1 MRLLGPTELDLKLVK
16 SLNKPVPRTYKRAN
30 PDAVRLLV
38 FDLITEVNRS
48 DGYSNLLLPQALS
61 ASKFDDRDKGF
72 ATELLYG
79 TLRMQGRHDWILAQV
94 SNRPWVEVD
103 AGVVDVARMALQQIH
118 EMRVPDHAAVSAS
131 VDIARKRL
139 GEAQG
144 SFLNALLR
152 AVLKKSLAEWL
163 APLDEISDPIERLA
177 IKYSHPQWIV
187 SAYFDLLKTE
197 VDVTAALTANNVPA
211 LPTLVSW
218 PGRSTQAELIEIGG
232 VATEFS
238 QYGARMAGSPGAV
251 PAIRERRAGV
261 QDEGSQLVA
270 EIFAAVSEPARDW
283 LDLCAGPGG
292 KAALISSI
300 AALGEHTF
308 TANEISQ
315 PRANLVSQVV
325 EFGQVLV
332 GDGREISN
340 SDRTF
345 DAILADVPC
354 TGLGALRRRPEVRWR
369 RTLADLRT
377 LTDLQIELSEAAI
390 SVLNPGG
397 FFAYVTCS
405 PHLAE
410 TKFQVSAILKRHPEL
425 VKVDLRPFFP
435 NGLVSSTNDG
445 SLLLWPQIH
454 NTDAMFMTIFQKAS

>member
-1 MRLLGPTELDLKLVK
+1 MALALHREK

-38 FDLITEVNRS
+38 FDLLTEVNRS
-48 DGYSNLLLPQALS
+48 DGYSNLLLPQALT
-61 ASKFDDRDKGF
+61 ASKFDDRDKAF

-94 SNRPWVEVD
+94 SNRPWSEVD
-103 AGVVDVARMALQQIH
+103 PGVMDVGRMALQQIH

-152 AVLKKSLAEWL
+152 AVLKKPLAEWL
-163 APLDEISDPIERLA
+163 LPLSDISDPIERLS
-177 IKYSHPQWIV
+177 IQYSHPQWIV

-197 VDVTAALTANNVPA
+197 AEVTAALTANNIPA
-211 LPTLVSW
+211 QPTLVSW
-218 PGRSTQAELIEIGG
+218 PGRSTQAELIELGG
-232 VATEFS
+232 VATKFS
-238 QYGARMAGSPGAV
+238 PFGVRWSGSPGAI
-251 PAIRERRAGV
+251 PAIRDRRAGV

-270 EIFAAVSEPARDW
+270 EIFAAVSAGSRDW

-315 PRANLVSQVV
+315 PRAKLVSQVV
-325 EFGQVLV
+325 EFGQVIV
-332 GDGREISN
+332 GDGREIAQIG
-340 SDRTF
+340 RTF
-345 DAILADVPC
+345 DAVLADVPC

-410 TKFQVSAILKRHPEL
+410 TKFQVSALLKRHPNL
-425 VKVDLRPFFP
+425 TKIDLRPFFP
-435 NGLVSSTNDG
+435 TGLVSATDDG

-454 NTDAMFMTIFQKAS
+454 NTDAMFMTIFHKSN

>member
-1 MRLLGPTELDLKLVK
+1 MELALRLARPLT
-16 SLNKPVPRTYKRAN
+16 SPVPRTYKRAN
-30 PDAVRLLV
+30 PDATRLLV
-38 FDLITEVNRS
+38 FDLLTEVNRT
-48 DGYSNLLLPQALS
+48 DGYSNLLLPQALT
-61 ASKFDDRDKGF
+61 ASKFDDRDKAF

-79 TLRMQGRHDWILAQV
+79 TIRMQGRHDWILAQV
-94 SNRPWVEVD
+94 SNRPWDQVD
-103 AGVVDVARMALQQIH
+103 PGVIDVGRMALQQIH

-152 AVLKKSLAEWL
+152 AVLKKSLEEWL
-163 APLDEISDPIERLA
+163 APLGDIKDPIERLS
-177 IKYSHPQWIV
+177 IQYSHPQWIV
-187 SAYFDLLKTE
+187 SAYFDLLKNE
-197 VDVTAALTANNVPA
+197 SDVVAALVANNIPA
-211 LPTLVSW
+211 QPTLVSW
-218 PGRSTQAELIEIGG
+218 PGRSTQAELVEIGG
-232 VATEFS
+232 VPT
-238 QYGARMAGSPGAV
+238 QYSPYGVRLSGSPGAI
-251 PAIRERRAGV
+251 PAIRDRRAGV

-270 EIFAAVSEPARDW
+270 QIFATVSASAHDW

-300 AALGEHTF
+300 AALGDHTF
-308 TANEISQ
+308 TANEISV

-325 EFGQVLV
+325 EFGQVIV
-332 GDGREISN
+332 GDGRAIAESG
-340 SDRTF
+340 RTF

-377 LTDLQIELSEAAI
+377 LTDLQIELSNAAI
-390 SVLNPGG
+390 AALNPSG

-410 TKFQVSAILKRHPEL
+410 TKFQVSAILKQHPEL
-425 VKVDLRPFFP
+425 EKVDLRPFFP
-435 NGLVSSTNDG
+435 AGLVSSTDDG

-454 NTDAMFMTIFQKAS
+454 NTDAMFMTIFQKSS

>member
-1 MRLLGPTELDLKLVK
+1 MARDLVMENH
-16 SLNKPVPRTYKRAN
+16 LNKPVPRTYKRAN

-38 FDLITEVNRS
+38 FDLLTEVNRS
-48 DGYSNLLLPQALS
+48 DGYSNLLLPQALT

-79 TLRMQGRHDWILAQV
+79 TIRMQGRHDWILAQV
-94 SNRPWVEVD
+94 SNRPWDQVD
-103 AGVVDVARMALQQIH
+103 PGVIDVARMALQQIH

-152 AVLKKSLAEWL
+152 AVLKQSLEDWL
-163 APLDEISDPIERLA
+163 APLADIADPIERLA
-177 IKYSHPQWIV
+177 IEYSHPQWIV
-187 SAYFDLLKTE
+187 SAYFDLLKSI
-197 VDVTAALTANNVPA
+197 DAVTAALAANNVPA
-211 LPTLVSW
+211 QPTLVSW
-218 PGRSTQAELIEIGG
+218 PGRSTQAELIELGG
-232 VATEFS
+232 VPTQFS
-238 QYGARMAGSPGAV
+238 PYGVRLSGSPGAIT
-251 PAIRERRAGV
+251 AIRDRRAGV

-270 EIFAAVSEPARDW
+270 EIFAAVSKESKDW

-300 AALGEHTF
+300 ASLGEHTF
-308 TANEISQ
+308 MANEISP

-325 EFGQVLV
+325 RFGEVIV
-332 GDGREISN
+332 GDGREIATQG
-340 SDRTF
+340 RTY
-345 DAILADVPC
+345 DAIIADVPC

-377 LTDLQIELSEAAI
+377 LTDLQIELSDAAI
-390 SVLNPGG
+390 EVLNVNGY
-397 FFAYVTCS
+397 FAYVTCS

-410 TKFQVSAILKRHPEL
+410 TKFQVSAILKKHPEL
-425 VKVDLRPFFP
+425 QKIDLRPYFP
-435 NGLVSSTNDG
+435 SGLISATDDG

>member
-1 MRLLGPTELDLKLVK
+1 MELALRLARPLT
-16 SLNKPVPRTYKRAN
+16 SPVPRNYKRAN
-30 PDAVRLLV
+30 PDATRLLV
-38 FDLITEVNRS
+38 FDLLTEVNRS
-48 DGYSNLLLPQALS
+48 DGYSNLLLPQALT
-61 ASKFDDRDKGF
+61 ASKFDDRDKAF

-79 TLRMQGRHDWILAQV
+79 TIRMQGRHDWILAQV
-94 SNRPWVEVD
+94 SNRPWDQVD
-103 AGVVDVARMALQQIH
+103 PGVIDVGRMALQQIH

-152 AVLKKSLAEWL
+152 AVLKKPLGEWVAPLAE
-163 APLDEISDPIERLA
+163 IKDPIERLS
-177 IKYSHPQWIV
+177 IQYSHPQWIV
-187 SAYFDLLKTE
+187 SAYFDLLKNESE
-197 VDVTAALTANNVPA
+197 VIAALVANNIPA
-211 LPTLVSW
+211 QPTLVSW
-218 PGRSTQAELIEIGG
+218 PGRSTQAELVEIGG
-232 VATEFS
+232 VPT
-238 QYGARMAGSPGAV
+238 QYSPYGVRLSGSPGAI
-251 PAIRERRAGV
+251 PAIRDRRAGV

-270 EIFAAVSEPARDW
+270 QIFAAVSTSAHDW

-292 KAALISSI
+292 KAALVSSI
-300 AALGEHTF
+300 AALGDHTF
-308 TANEISQ
+308 TANEISV

-325 EFGQVLV
+325 EFGQVIV
-332 GDGREISN
+332 GDGREIAKSG
-340 SDRTF
+340 RTY

-377 LTDLQIELSEAAI
+377 LTDLQIELSDAAI
-390 SVLNPGG
+390 AALNPNG

-410 TKFQVSAILKRHPEL
+410 TKFQVSAILKAHPEL
-425 VKVDLRPFFP
+425 EKIDLRPYFP
-435 NGLVSSTNDG
+435 AGLVSSNDDG

-454 NTDAMFMTIFQKAS
+454 NTDAMFMTIFQKSS

>member
-1 MRLLGPTELDLKLVK
+1 MVLVLQ
-16 SLNKPVPRTYKRAN
+16 SGRNLNKPVPRTYKRAN

-38 FDLITEVNRS
+38 FDLLTEVNRS
-48 DGYSNLLLPQALS
+48 DGYSNLLLPQALT
-61 ASKFDDRDKGF
+61 ASKFDDRDKAF

-94 SNRPWVEVD
+94 SNRPWDQVD
-103 AGVVDVARMALQQIH
+103 PGVIDVGRMALQQIH

-163 APLDEISDPIERLA
+163 APLSQLNDPIERLS
-177 IKYSHPQWIV
+177 ILHSHPQWIV
-187 SAYFDLLKTE
+187 SAYFDLLKSET
-197 VDVTAALTANNVPA
+197 DVTAALLANNVPA
-211 LPTLVSW
+211 QPTLVSW
-218 PGRSTQAELIEIGG
+218 PGRSTQAELVEIGG
-232 VATEFS
+232 VPTRFS
-238 QYGARMAGSPGAV
+238 PYGVRLSGSPGAIA
-251 PAIRERRAGV
+251 AIRDRRAGV

-270 EIFAAVSEPARDW
+270 EIFTQVCKDSRDW

-292 KAALISSI
+292 KAALVSSI

-308 TANEISQ
+308 TANEISA

-325 EFGQVLV
+325 EFGEVIV
-332 GDGREISN
+332 GDGREIAKSA
-340 SDRTF
+340 RTF

-369 RTLADLRT
+369 RTLADLRI

-390 SVLNPGG
+390 SVLKPNG

-410 TKFQVSAILKRHPEL
+410 TKFQVSALLKKHPEL
-425 VKVDLRPFFP
+425 TRIDLRPYFP
-435 NGLVSSTNDG
+435 SELVSANDDG

-454 NTDAMFMTIFQKAS
+454 NTDAMFMTIFQKSS

>member
-1 MRLLGPTELDLKLVK
+1 MAPVSKTGKN
-16 SLNKPVPRTYKRAN
+16 LNKPVPRTYKRAN

-38 FDLITEVNRS
+38 FDLLTEVNRS

-61 ASKFDDRDKGF
+61 ASKFDDRDKAF

-79 TLRMQGRHDWILAQV
+79 TIRMQGRHDWILSQV
-94 SNRPWVEVD
+94 SNRPWTEVD
-103 AGVVDVARMALQQIH
+103 TGVIDVARMALQQIH

-152 AVLKKSLAEWL
+152 AVLKKSLIEWL
-163 APLDEISDPIERLA
+163 SPLNELADPIERLA
-177 IKYSHPQWIV
+177 IQYSHPQWIV
-187 SAYFDLLKTE
+187 SAYFDLLKSEAAVTE
-197 VDVTAALTANNVPA
+197 ALISNNIPA
-211 LPTLVSW
+211 QPTLVSW
-218 PGRSTQAELIEIGG
+218 PGRSTQAELIELGG
-232 VATEFS
+232 VATQFS
-238 QYGARMAGSPGAV
+238 PYGVRLSGSPGAI
-251 PAIRERRAGV
+251 PAIRDRRAGV

-270 EIFAAVSEPARDW
+270 EIFTRVATNAKDW

-300 AALGEHTF
+300 ASQGEHTF

-325 EFGQVLV
+325 NFGEVQI
-332 GDGREISN
+332 GDGREIAN
-340 SDRTF
+340 LGKTY

-377 LTDLQIELSEAAI
+377 LTDFQMELSEAAI
-390 SVLNPGG
+390 SVLNDKG

-410 TKFQVSAILKRHPEL
+410 TKFQISAILKKHPEL
-425 VKVDLRPFFP
+425 KVIDLRAFFP
-435 NGLVSSTNDG
+435 DGLKSATEDG
-445 SLLLWPQIH
+445 SLLLWPQLH
-454 NTDAMFMTIFQKAS
+454 NTDAMFMSIFQKSS

>member
-1 MRLLGPTELDLKLVK
+1 
-16 SLNKPVPRTYKRAN
+16 
-30 PDAVRLLV
+30 
-38 FDLITEVNRS
+38 
-48 DGYSNLLLPQALS
+48 
-61 ASKFDDRDKGF
+61 
-72 ATELLYG
+72 
-79 TLRMQGRHDWILAQV
+79 
-94 SNRPWVEVD
+94 
-103 AGVVDVARMALQQIH
+103 MALQQIH

-152 AVLKKSLAEWL
+152 AVLKKSLEEWL
-163 APLDEISDPIERLA
+163 APLADIKDPIERLS
-177 IKYSHPQWIV
+177 IQYSHPQWIV
-187 SAYFDLLKTE
+187 SAYFDLLKNE
-197 VDVTAALTANNVPA
+197 SDVTAALIANNIPA
-211 LPTLVSW
+211 QPTLVSW
-218 PGRSTQAELIEIGG
+218 PGRSTQAELVELGG
-232 VATEFS
+232 VPTKYS
-238 QYGARMAGSPGAV
+238 PYGVRLSGSPGAI
-251 PAIRERRAGV
+251 PAIRDRRAGV

-270 EIFAAVSEPARDW
+270 EIFAAVSQNAHDW

-300 AALGEHTF
+300 AALGDHTF
-308 TANEISQ
+308 TANEISV

-325 EFGQVLV
+325 EFGQVIV
-332 GDGREISN
+332 GDGREIAKSG
-340 SDRTF
+340 RTF

-377 LTDLQIELSEAAI
+377 LTDLQIELSKAAI
-390 SVLNPGG
+390 STLNPNG

-410 TKFQVSAILKRHPEL
+410 TKFQVSAILKQHPEL
-425 VKVDLRPFFP
+425 QKVDLRPYFP
-435 NGLVSSTNDG
+435 AGLVSSNDDG

-454 NTDAMFMTIFQKAS
+454 NTDAMFMTIFQKSS

>member
-1 MRLLGPTELDLKLVK
+1 M
-16 SLNKPVPRTYKRAN
+16 NKPVPRTYKRAN

-38 FDLITEVNRS
+38 FDLLTEVNRS

-61 ASKFDDRDKGF
+61 ASKFDDRDKAF

-94 SNRPWVEVD
+94 SNRPWDQVD
-103 AGVVDVARMALQQIH
+103 PGVIDVARMALQQIH

-152 AVLKKSLAEWL
+152 AVLKKTLAEWL
-163 APLDEISDPIERLA
+163 APLADVSDPIERLA
-177 IKYSHPQWIV
+177 IEYSHPQWIV

-197 VDVTAALTANNVPA
+197 AEVTSALTANNIPA
-211 LPTLVSW
+211 QPTLVSW
-218 PGRSTQAELIEIGG
+218 PGRSTQQELIELGG
-232 VATEFS
+232 VPTKFS
-238 QYGARMAGSPGAV
+238 PYGVRLSGSPGAIS
-251 PAIRERRAGV
+251 AIRDRRAGV
-261 QDEGSQLVA
+261 QDEGSQLVG
-270 EIFAAVSEPARDW
+270 EIFAAVGKNARDW

-300 AALGEHTF
+300 AAIGEHTF

-325 EFGQVLV
+325 QFGEVIV
-332 GDGREISN
+332 GDGREIAKM
-340 SDRTF
+340 DRTF

-369 RTLADLRT
+369 RTIKDLAPL
-377 LTDLQIELSEAAI
+377 LQLQIELSDAAI
-390 SVLNPGG
+390 SASLSGLESD
-397 FFAYVTCS
+397 AR
-405 PHLAE
+405 LASSSSGV
-410 TKFQVSAILKRHPEL
+410 KHAI
-425 VKVDLRPFFP
+425 
-435 NGLVSSTNDG
+435 G
-445 SLLLWPQIH
+445 SLWATPRGSKP
-454 NTDAMFMTIFQKAS
+454 TTS

>member
-1 MRLLGPTELDLKLVK
+1 MAQDLAMGKH
-16 SLNKPVPRTYKRAN
+16 LNNPVPRTYKRAN

-38 FDLITEVNRS
+38 FDLLTEVNRS

-61 ASKFDDRDKGF
+61 ASKFDDRDKAF

-79 TLRMQGRHDWILAQV
+79 TIRMQGRHDWILAQV
-94 SNRPWVEVD
+94 SNRPWDQVD
-103 AGVVDVARMALQQIH
+103 PGVIDVARMALQQIH

-152 AVLKKSLAEWL
+152 AVLKKPLSEWL
-163 APLDEISDPIERLA
+163 APLEDVSDPVERLA
-177 IKYSHPQWIV
+177 IQYSHPQWVV
-187 SAYFDLLKTE
+187 SAYFDLLKSETS
-197 VDVTAALTANNVPA
+197 VVAALVANNVPA
-211 LPTLVSW
+211 QPTLVSW
-218 PGRSTQAELIEIGG
+218 PGRSTQQELIDLGG
-232 VATEFS
+232 VPTTFS
-238 QYGARMAGSPGAV
+238 PYGVRLSGSPGNI
-251 PAIRERRAGV
+251 PAIRDRRAGV

-270 EIFAAVSEPARDW
+270 EIFAAVSEKAKDW

-308 TANEISQ
+308 TANEVSQ

-325 EFGQVLV
+325 QFGQVIV
-332 GDGREISN
+332 SDGREIA
-340 SDRTF
+340 DLGRTF

-377 LTDLQIELSEAAI
+377 LTDLQIELSDAAI
-390 SVLNPGG
+390 SVLNPNGY
-397 FFAYVTCS
+397 FAYVTCS

-410 TKFQVSAILKRHPEL
+410 TKFQVSAILKKHPEL
-425 VKVDLRPFFP
+425 RIVDLRPFFP
-435 NGLVSSTNDG
+435 SGLQSANDDG

>member
-1 MRLLGPTELDLKLVK
+1 MVLVLAMAK
-16 SLNKPVPRTYKRAN
+16 PLNNPVPRTYKRAN

-38 FDLITEVNRS
+38 FDLLTEVNRS
-48 DGYSNLLLPQALS
+48 DGYSNLLLPQALT
-61 ASKFDDRDKGF
+61 ASKFDDRDKAF

-94 SNRPWVEVD
+94 SNRPWDQVD
-103 AGVVDVARMALQQIH
+103 PGVIDVGRMALQQIH

-152 AVLKKSLAEWL
+152 AVLKKSLEEWL
-163 APLDEISDPIERLA
+163 APLADIKDPIERLS
-177 IKYSHPQWIV
+177 IQYSHPQWIV
-187 SAYFDLLKTE
+187 SAYFDLLKNE
-197 VDVTAALTANNVPA
+197 ADVTAALVANNIPA
-211 LPTLVSW
+211 QPTLVSW
-218 PGRSTQAELIEIGG
+218 PGRSTQAELVELGG
-232 VATEFS
+232 VPTDFS
-238 QYGARMAGSPGAV
+238 PYGVRLSGSPGAI

-270 EIFAAVSEPARDW
+270 EIFAAVSKDAHDW

-300 AALGEHTF
+300 AAIGEHSF
-308 TANEISQ
+308 TANEISK

-325 EFGQVLV
+325 EFGQVIV
-332 GDGREISN
+332 SDGREIAKTG
-340 SDRTF
+340 RTF

-377 LTDLQIELSEAAI
+377 LTDLQIELGDAAI
-390 SVLNPGG
+390 SVLNPNGY
-397 FFAYVTCS
+397 FAYVTCS

-410 TKFQVSAILKRHPEL
+410 TKFQVSAIMKRHPEL
-425 VKVDLRPFFP
+425 TKVDLRPYFP
-435 NGLVSSTNDG
+435 TGLVSATDDG
-445 SLLLWPQIH
+445 SLLLWPQLH
-454 NTDAMFMTIFQKAS
+454 NTDAMFMTIFQKSS

>member
-1 MRLLGPTELDLKLVK
+1 MELVLQ
-16 SLNKPVPRTYKRAN
+16 SGRNLNKPVPRTYKRAN

-38 FDLITEVNRS
+38 FDLLTEVNRS
-48 DGYSNLLLPQALS
+48 DGYSNLLLPQALT

-94 SNRPWVEVD
+94 SNRPWDQVD
-103 AGVVDVARMALQQIH
+103 PGVIDVGRMALQQIH

-163 APLDEISDPIERLA
+163 APLSQLNDPIERLS
-177 IKYSHPQWIV
+177 ILHSHPQWIV
-187 SAYFDLLKTE
+187 SAYFDLLKSET
-197 VDVTAALTANNVPA
+197 DVTAALLANNVPA
-211 LPTLVSW
+211 QPTLVSW
-218 PGRSTQAELIEIGG
+218 PGRSTQAELVEIGG
-232 VATEFS
+232 VPTRFS
-238 QYGARMAGSPGAV
+238 PYGVRLSGSPGAIA
-251 PAIRERRAGV
+251 AIRDRRAGV

-270 EIFAAVSEPARDW
+270 EIFTQVCKDSRDW

-292 KAALISSI
+292 KAALVSSI

-308 TANEISQ
+308 TANEISA

-325 EFGQVLV
+325 EFGEVIV
-332 GDGREISN
+332 GDGREIAKSA
-340 SDRTF
+340 RTF

-369 RTLADLRT
+369 RTLADLRI

-390 SVLNPGG
+390 SVLKPNG

-410 TKFQVSAILKRHPEL
+410 TKFQVSALLKKHPEL
-425 VKVDLRPFFP
+425 TKIDLRPYFP
-435 NGLVSSTNDG
+435 SELVSANDDG

-454 NTDAMFMTIFQKAS
+454 NTDAMFMTIFQKSS

>member
-1 MRLLGPTELDLKLVK
+1 MGRAFPMAN

-38 FDLITEVNRS
+38 FDLLTEVNRS
-48 DGYSNLLLPQALS
+48 DGYSNLLLPQALG
-61 ASKFDDRDKGF
+61 ASNFDDRDKAF

-94 SNRPWVEVD
+94 SNRPWEQVD
-103 AGVVDVARMALQQIH
+103 AGVIDVGRMALQQIH

-152 AVLKKSLAEWL
+152 AVLKKPLSEWL
-163 APLDEISDPIERLA
+163 APLSQISDPIERLS
-177 IKYSHPQWIV
+177 IQYSHPQWIV
-187 SAYFDLLKTE
+187 SAYFDLLKSE
-197 VDVTAALTANNVPA
+197 DQVSAALIANNVPA
-211 LPTLVSW
+211 QPTLVSW
-218 PGRSTQAELIEIGG
+218 PGRSTQAELIELGG
-232 VATEFS
+232 VPTEYS
-238 QYGARMAGSPGAV
+238 PYGVRLSGSPGAIA
-251 PAIRERRAGV
+251 AIRDRRAGV

-270 EIFAAVSEPARDW
+270 EIFAAVSANSYDW

-292 KAALISSI
+292 KAALLSSI
-300 AALGEHTF
+300 AALSDHRF
-308 TANEISQ
+308 TANEISE
-315 PRANLVSQVV
+315 PRAKLVSQVV

-332 GDGREISN
+332 GDGREIATHG
-340 SDRTF
+340 RTY

-377 LTDLQIELSEAAI
+377 LTDLQIELSAAAI
-390 SVLNPGG
+390 SVLNVNGL
-397 FFAYVTCS
+397 FAYVTCS

-410 TKFQVSAILKRHPEL
+410 TKFQVSVILKKFPEL
-425 VKVDLRPFFP
+425 SKVDLRPYFP
-435 NGLVSSTNDG
+435 AGLSSATDDG

-454 NTDAMFMTIFQKAS
+454 NTDAMFMTIFRKSS

>member
-1 MRLLGPTELDLKLVK
+1 MAHDLLLEKP
-16 SLNKPVPRTYKRAN
+16 LNKPVPRTYKRAN

-38 FDLITEVNRS
+38 FDLLTEVNRS
-48 DGYSNLLLPQALS
+48 DGYSNLLLPQALT
-61 ASKFDDRDKGF
+61 ASKFDDRDKAF

-94 SNRPWVEVD
+94 SNRPWDQVD
-103 AGVVDVARMALQQIH
+103 PGVIDVGRMALQQIH

-152 AVLKKSLAEWL
+152 SVLKKTLEEWL
-163 APLDEISDPIERLA
+163 APLTEIKEPIERLA
-177 IKYSHPQWIV
+177 IAYSHPQWIV
-187 SAYFDLLKTE
+187 SAYFDLLKSE
-197 VDVTAALTANNVPA
+197 ADVTAALIANNVPA
-211 LPTLVSW
+211 QPTLVAW
-218 PGRSTQAELIEIGG
+218 PGRSSQNELVELGG
-232 VATEFS
+232 VATQFS
-238 QYGARMAGSPGAV
+238 PYGVRLSGSPGAI

-270 EIFAAVSEPARDW
+270 EIFSAVSKESHSW

-292 KAALISSI
+292 I
-300 AALGEHTF
+300 AALGDHTF

-325 EFGQVLV
+325 EFGQVIV
-332 GDGREISN
+332 SDGREIAKTG
-340 SDRTF
+340 RTF

-377 LTDLQIELSEAAI
+377 LTDLQIELSDAAI
-390 SVLNPGG
+390 SVLNPNGY
-397 FFAYVTCS
+397 FAYVTCS

-410 TKFQVSAILKRHPEL
+410 TKFQASAILKKHPEL
-425 VKVDLRPFFP
+425 HKVDLRPYFP
-435 NGLVSSTNDG
+435 TGLVSANDDG

-454 NTDAMFMTIFQKAS
+454 NTDAMFMTIFQKSG

>member
-1 MRLLGPTELDLKLVK
+1 M
-16 SLNKPVPRTYKRAN
+16 
-30 PDAVRLLV
+30 V
-38 FDLITEVNRS
+38 FDLLTEVNRS
-48 DGYSNLLLPQALS
+48 DGYSNLLLPQALT
-61 ASKFDDRDKGF
+61 ASKFDDRDKAF

-94 SNRPWVEVD
+94 SNRPWDQVD
-103 AGVVDVARMALQQIH
+103 PGVIDVGRMALQQIH

-152 AVLKKSLAEWL
+152 TVLKKSLAEWL
-163 APLDEISDPIERLA
+163 APLSQLNDPIERLS
-177 IKYSHPQWIV
+177 ILHSHPQWIV
-187 SAYFDLLKTE
+187 SAYFDLLKSET
-197 VDVTAALTANNVPA
+197 DVTAALLANNVPA
-211 LPTLVSW
+211 QPTLVSW
-218 PGRSTQAELIEIGG
+218 PGRSTQAELVEIGG
-232 VATEFS
+232 VPTKFS
-238 QYGARMAGSPGAV
+238 PYGVRLSGSPGAIA
-251 PAIRERRAGV
+251 AIRDRRAGV

-270 EIFAAVSEPARDW
+270 EIFTLVCKDSRDW

-292 KAALISSI
+292 KAALVSSI

-308 TANEISQ
+308 TANEISA

-325 EFGQVLV
+325 EFGEVIV
-332 GDGREISN
+332 GDGREIAKSA
-340 SDRTF
+340 RTF

-369 RTLADLRT
+369 RTLADLRI

-390 SVLNPGG
+390 SVLKPNG

-410 TKFQVSAILKRHPEL
+410 TKFQVSALLKKHPEL
-425 VKVDLRPFFP
+425 TKIDLRPYFP
-435 NGLVSSTNDG
+435 SELVSANDDG

-454 NTDAMFMTIFQKAS
+454 NTDAMFMTIFQKSS

>member
-1 MRLLGPTELDLKLVK
+1 MHQRGQMGLVSQKVK

-38 FDLITEVNRS
+38 FDLLTEVNRS
-48 DGYSNLLLPQALS
+48 DGYSNLLLPQALG

-94 SNRPWVEVD
+94 SNRPWDQVD
-103 AGVVDVARMALQQIH
+103 PGVIDVARMALQQIH

-152 AVLKKSLAEWL
+152 AVLKKSLSEWL
-163 APLDEISDPIERLA
+163 APLEHIKDPIERLA
-177 IKYSHPQWIV
+177 IQYSHPQWIV
-187 SAYFDLLKTE
+187 SAYFDLLKNQD
-197 VDVTAALTANNVPA
+197 DVTAALIANNIPA
-211 LPTLVSW
+211 QPTLVSW
-218 PGRSTQAELIEIGG
+218 PGRSTQAELIELGG
-232 VATEFS
+232 VPTEFS
-238 QYGARMAGSPGAV
+238 PYGARLSGSPGSIA
-251 PAIRERRAGV
+251 AIRDRRAGV

-270 EIFAAVSEPARDW
+270 QIFASVCQNATDW

-300 AALGEHTF
+300 AALGNHTF

-325 EFGQVLV
+325 DFGEVIV
-332 GDGREISN
+332 GDGRDIHKN
-340 SDRTF
+340 GRTY

-377 LTDLQIELSEAAI
+377 LTDLQIELSDAAI
-390 SVLNPGG
+390 SVLNQDG

-410 TKFQVSAILKRHPEL
+410 TKFQVSAILKKHPEL
-425 VKVDLRPFFP
+425 KKIDLRSFLP
-435 NGLVSSTNDG
+435 NGLVSANDDG

-454 NTDAMFMTIFQKAS
+454 NTDAMFMTIFQKSS

>member
-1 MRLLGPTELDLKLVK
+1 MELASRLARA
-16 SLNKPVPRTYKRAN
+16 LNNPVPRTYKRAN
-30 PDAVRLLV
+30 PDAPRLLV
-38 FDLITEVNRS
+38 FDLLTEVNRS
-48 DGYSNLLLPQALS
+48 DGYSNLLLPQALA
-61 ASKFDDRDKGF
+61 ASKFEDRDKAF

-94 SNRPWVEVD
+94 SNRPWEQVD
-103 AGVVDVARMALQQIH
+103 PGVIDVGRMALQQIH

-152 AVLKKSLAEWL
+152 AVLKKSLEEWL
-163 APLDEISDPIERLA
+163 APLTAITDPIERLS
-177 IKYSHPQWIV
+177 IQYSHPQWIV
-187 SAYFDLLKTE
+187 SAYFDLLKNET
-197 VDVTAALTANNVPA
+197 DVVEALVANNTPA
-211 LPTLVSW
+211 QPTLVSW
-218 PGRSTQAELIEIGG
+218 PGRSTQAELIELGG
-232 VATEFS
+232 VAT
-238 QYGARMAGSPGAV
+238 QYSPYGVRLSGSPGAIA
-251 PAIRERRAGV
+251 AIRDRRAGV

-270 EIFAAVSEPARDW
+270 EIFAAVSQNAYDW

-300 AALGEHTF
+300 AALGDHTF
-308 TANEISQ
+308 TANEISS

-325 EFGQVLV
+325 DFGQVLV
-332 GDGREISN
+332 GDGREIAKN
-340 SDRTF
+340 GRTY

-377 LTDLQIELSEAAI
+377 LTDLQIELSNAAI
-390 SVLNPGG
+390 SVLNPNG

-410 TKFQVSAILKRHPEL
+410 TKFQVSAILKAHPEL
-425 VKVDLRPFFP
+425 KKVDLRSHFP
-435 NGLVSSTNDG
+435 AGLISSNDDG

-454 NTDAMFMTIFQKAS
+454 NTDAMFMTIFQKSS

>member
-1 MRLLGPTELDLKLVK
+1 MELVLQ
-16 SLNKPVPRTYKRAN
+16 SGRNLNKPVPRTYKRAN

-38 FDLITEVNRS
+38 FDLLTEVNRS
-48 DGYSNLLLPQALS
+48 DGYSNLLLPQALT

-94 SNRPWVEVD
+94 SNRPWDQVD
-103 AGVVDVARMALQQIH
+103 PGVIDVGRMALQQIH

-163 APLDEISDPIERLA
+163 APLSKLNDPIERLS
-177 IKYSHPQWIV
+177 ILHSHPQWIV
-187 SAYFDLLKTE
+187 SAYFDLLKSET
-197 VDVTAALTANNVPA
+197 DVTAALLANNVPA
-211 LPTLVSW
+211 QPTLVSW
-218 PGRSTQAELIEIGG
+218 PGRSTQAELVEIGG
-232 VATEFS
+232 VPTKFS
-238 QYGARMAGSPGAV
+238 PYGVRLSGSPGAIA
-251 PAIRERRAGV
+251 AIRDRRAGV

-270 EIFAAVSEPARDW
+270 EIFTQVCKDSRDW

-292 KAALISSI
+292 KAALVSSI

-308 TANEISQ
+308 TANEISA

-325 EFGQVLV
+325 EFGEVIV
-332 GDGREISN
+332 GDGREIAKSA
-340 SDRTF
+340 RTF

-369 RTLADLRT
+369 RTLADLRI

-390 SVLNPGG
+390 SVLKPNG

-410 TKFQVSAILKRHPEL
+410 TKFQVSALLKKHPEL
-425 VKVDLRPFFP
+425 TKIDLRPYFP
-435 NGLVSSTNDG
+435 SELVSANDDG

-454 NTDAMFMTIFQKAS
+454 NTDAMFMTIFQKSS

>member
-1 MRLLGPTELDLKLVK
+1 MELALRLVR
-16 SLNKPVPRTYKRAN
+16 SLSNPVPRTYKRAN
-30 PDAVRLLV
+30 PDATRLLV
-38 FDLITEVNRS
+38 FDLLTEVNRS
-48 DGYSNLLLPQALS
+48 DGYSNLLLPQALT
-61 ASKFDDRDKGF
+61 AIKFDDRDKAF

-94 SNRPWVEVD
+94 SNRPWEQVD
-103 AGVVDVARMALQQIH
+103 PGVIDVGRMALQQIH

-152 AVLKKSLAEWL
+152 AVLKKPLGEWL
-163 APLDEISDPIERLA
+163 APLAEIKDPIERFS
-177 IKYSHPQWIV
+177 IQYSHPQWIV
-187 SAYFDLLKTE
+187 SAYFDLLKNE
-197 VDVTAALTANNVPA
+197 ADVTAALIANNIPA
-211 LPTLVSW
+211 QPTLVSW
-218 PGRSTQAELIEIGG
+218 PGRSTQAELVELGG
-232 VATEFS
+232 VPTQYS
-238 QYGARMAGSPGAV
+238 PYGARLSGSPGAIS
-251 PAIRERRAGV
+251 AIRDRRAGV

-270 EIFAAVSEPARDW
+270 QIFAAVSKSAHDW

-300 AALGEHTF
+300 AALGDHTF
-308 TANEISQ
+308 TANEISG

-325 EFGQVLV
+325 EFGQVIV
-332 GDGREISN
+332 GDGREIAKSG
-340 SDRTF
+340 RTY

-377 LTDLQIELSEAAI
+377 LTDLQIELSNAAI
-390 SVLNPGG
+390 AALNPNG

-410 TKFQVSAILKRHPEL
+410 TKFQVSAILRAHPEL
-425 VKVDLRPFFP
+425 EKIDLRPYFP
-435 NGLVSSTNDG
+435 AGLVSSNDDG

-454 NTDAMFMTIFQKAS
+454 NTDAMFMTIFKKSS

>member
-1 MRLLGPTELDLKLVK
+1 MELALYLVR
-16 SLNKPVPRTYKRAN
+16 SLSNPVPRTYKRAN
-30 PDAVRLLV
+30 PDATRLLV
-38 FDLITEVNRS
+38 FDLLTEVNRS
-48 DGYSNLLLPQALS
+48 DGYSNLLLPQALT
-61 ASKFDDRDKGF
+61 ASKFDDRDKAF

-94 SNRPWVEVD
+94 SNRPWEQVD
-103 AGVVDVARMALQQIH
+103 PGVIDVGRMALQQIH
-118 EMRVPDHAAVSAS
+118 ELRVPDHAAVSAS

-144 SFLNALLR
+144 SFLNALRR
-152 AVLKKSLAEWL
+152 AVLKKPLGECL
-163 APLDEISDPIERLA
+163 APLAEIKDPIERLS
-177 IKYSHPQWIV
+177 IQYSHPQWIV
-187 SAYFDLLKTE
+187 SAYFDLLKNE
-197 VDVTAALTANNVPA
+197 ADVTAALIANNIPA
-211 LPTLVSW
+211 QPTLVSW
-218 PGRSTQAELIEIGG
+218 PGRSTQAELVELGG
-232 VATEFS
+232 VPTQYS
-238 QYGARMAGSPGAV
+238 PYGARLSGSPGAIS
-251 PAIRERRAGV
+251 AIRDRRAGV

-270 EIFAAVSEPARDW
+270 QIFAAVSKSAYDW

-300 AALGEHTF
+300 AALGDHTF
-308 TANEISQ
+308 TANEISG

-325 EFGQVLV
+325 EFGQVIV
-332 GDGREISN
+332 GDGREIAKSG
-340 SDRTF
+340 RTY

-377 LTDLQIELSEAAI
+377 LTDLQIELSNAAI
-390 SVLNPGG
+390 AALNPNG

-410 TKFQVSAILKRHPEL
+410 TKFQVSAILKAHPEL
-425 VKVDLRPFFP
+425 EKIDLRPYFP
-435 NGLVSSTNDG
+435 AGLVSSNDDG

-454 NTDAMFMTIFQKAS
+454 NTDAMFMTIFKKSS

>member
-1 MRLLGPTELDLKLVK
+1 MELASRLARA
-16 SLNKPVPRTYKRAN
+16 LNNPVPRTYKRAN
-30 PDAVRLLV
+30 PDAPRLLV
-38 FDLITEVNRS
+38 FDLLTEVNRS
-48 DGYSNLLLPQALS
+48 DGYSNLLLPQALT
-61 ASKFDDRDKGF
+61 ASKFEDRDKAF

-94 SNRPWVEVD
+94 SNRPWD
-103 AGVVDVARMALQQIH
+103 PGVIDVGRMALQQIH

-152 AVLKKSLAEWL
+152 AVLKKSLEEWL
-163 APLDEISDPIERLA
+163 APLTAITDPIERLS
-177 IKYSHPQWIV
+177 IQYSHPQWIV
-187 SAYFDLLKTE
+187 SAYFDLLKNET
-197 VDVTAALTANNVPA
+197 DVIAALVANNIPA
-211 LPTLVSW
+211 QPTLVSW
-218 PGRSTQAELIEIGG
+218 PGRSTQAELIELGG
-232 VATEFS
+232 VAT
-238 QYGARMAGSPGAV
+238 QYSPYGVRLSGSPGAIS
-251 PAIRERRAGV
+251 AIRDRRAGV

-270 EIFAAVSEPARDW
+270 EIFAAVSKNAHDW

-300 AALGEHTF
+300 AALGDHTF
-308 TANEISQ
+308 TANEISS

-332 GDGREISN
+332 GDGREIAKN
-340 SDRTF
+340 GRTY

-377 LTDLQIELSEAAI
+377 LTDLQIELSNAAI
-390 SVLNPGG
+390 SVLNPNG

-410 TKFQVSAILKRHPEL
+410 TKFQVSAILKAHPEL
-425 VKVDLRPFFP
+425 KKVDLRSYFP
-435 NGLVSSTNDG
+435 AGLISSNDDG

-454 NTDAMFMTIFQKAS
+454 NTDAMFMTIFQKSS

>member
-1 MRLLGPTELDLKLVK
+1 
-16 SLNKPVPRTYKRAN
+16 LNNPVPRRYKRAN
-30 PDAVRLLV
+30 PDPVRLLV
-38 FDLITEVNRS
+38 FDLITEVNRN
-48 DGYSNLLLPQALS
+48 DGYSNLLLPQALGS
-61 ASKFDDRDKGF
+61 GKFDDRDKAF

-94 SNRPWVEVD
+94 SNRPWTQID
-103 AGVVDVARMALQQIH
+103 PGVIDVARMALQQIH

-131 VDIARKRL
+131 VDVARKRL

-152 AVLKKSLAEWL
+152 AVLKKTLVEWL
-163 APLDEISDPIERLA
+163 APLANISDPIERLA
-177 IKYSHPQWIV
+177 IEHSHPQWIV

-197 VDVTAALTANNVPA
+197 AEVTSALKANNIPA
-211 LPTLVSW
+211 QPTLVSW
-218 PGRSTQAELIEIGG
+218 PGRSTQQELIELGG
-232 VATEFS
+232 VPTKFS
-238 QYGARMAGSPGAV
+238 RYGVRFSGSPGSISAV
-251 PAIRERRAGV
+251 RDRRAGV

-270 EIFAAVSEPARDW
+270 EVFSNVSKNARDW

-325 EFGQVLV
+325 QFGEVLV
-332 GDGREISN
+332 GDGREIAMFNRS
-340 SDRTF
+340 F

-369 RTLADLRT
+369 RTLADLRR

-390 SVLNPGG
+390 SVLNRGG

-410 TKFQVSAILKRHPEL
+410 TKFQVAAILEKHPEL
-425 VKVDLRPFFP
+425 HKIDLRTFLPS
-435 NGLVSSTNDG
+435 GLTSATDDG

-454 NTDAMFMTIFQKAS
+454 NTDAMFMTIFQKDG

>member
-1 MRLLGPTELDLKLVK
+1 MELALRLARPLT
-16 SLNKPVPRTYKRAN
+16 SPVPRTYKRAN
-30 PDAVRLLV
+30 PDATRLLV
-38 FDLITEVNRS
+38 FDLLTEVNRS
-48 DGYSNLLLPQALS
+48 DGYSNLLLPQALT
-61 ASKFDDRDKGF
+61 ASKFDDRDKAF

-79 TLRMQGRHDWILAQV
+79 TIRMQGRHDWILAQV
-94 SNRPWVEVD
+94 SNRPWDQVD
-103 AGVVDVARMALQQIH
+103 PGVIDVGRMALQQIH

-152 AVLKKSLAEWL
+152 AVLKKPLGEWLVPLAE
-163 APLDEISDPIERLA
+163 IKDPIERLS
-177 IKYSHPQWIV
+177 IQYSHPQWIV
-187 SAYFDLLKTE
+187 SAYFDLLKNESE
-197 VDVTAALTANNVPA
+197 VIAALVANNIPA
-211 LPTLVSW
+211 QPTLVSW
-218 PGRSTQAELIEIGG
+218 PGRSTQAELVEIGG
-232 VATEFS
+232 VPT
-238 QYGARMAGSPGAV
+238 QYSPYGVRLSGSPGAI
-251 PAIRERRAGV
+251 PAIRDRRAGV

-270 EIFAAVSEPARDW
+270 QIFAAVSTSAHDW

-292 KAALISSI
+292 KAALVSSI
-300 AALGEHTF
+300 AALGDHTF
-308 TANEISQ
+308 TANEISV

-325 EFGQVLV
+325 EFGQVIV
-332 GDGREISN
+332 GDGREIAKSG
-340 SDRTF
+340 RTY

-377 LTDLQIELSEAAI
+377 LTDLQIELSDAAI
-390 SVLNPGG
+390 AALNPNG

-410 TKFQVSAILKRHPEL
+410 TKFQVSAILKAHPEL
-425 VKVDLRPFFP
+425 EKIDLRPYFP
-435 NGLVSSTNDG
+435 AGLVSSNDDG

-454 NTDAMFMTIFQKAS
+454 NTDAMFMTIFKKSS